1 MARCDITVKMVV
13 PTRGSLL
20 GGIRAADTD
29 GDAGS
34 FKIILRGKGRDLR
47 GGKLY
52 FRGSVQ
58 SSNMMCIDD
67 SAPDPLF
74 RSARTHDGWLPEADR
89 PAP

>member
-1 MARCDITVKMVV
+1 MVV

-20 GGIRAADTD
+20 DGIRAADTD
-29 GDAGS
+29 GDVRS
-34 FKIILRGKGRDLR
+34 FKINLREESGDLR
-47 GGKLY
+47 DGKLY

-58 SSNMMCIDD
+58 SSSMMRIDD

-89 PAP
+89 PTP